1 MVNSSIAKNYH
12 MHTFTTETKTIS
24 HFHVDLLTVVF
35 FAVVAVVAGVVALVV
50 VSVVV
55 VDIIVDATRHV
66 VPLSQYPVEQ
76 LVHLA
81 VP

>member
-35 FAVVAVVAGVVALVV
+35 FAVVAVV
-50 VSVVV
+50 SVVV